1 MKNNLIHDYVNT
13 ISDKLFL
20 QGFLMEFSNNKD
32 NKLTDT
38 STGRRFS
45 RTFESKLFP
54 HFSISNSE
62 KVFSQTDCTFISE
75 FKSQINKIKEM
86 INSGKL
92 DKNQI
97 IDSNNVVVPV
107 SMLAYRNPTDKIIA
121 AISSYG
127 IEKALAYQV
136 FRMVYGYS
144 VESVNSQVI
153 DDING
158 NQDKIK
164 VFKYIFNLSNFR
176 EDLLN
181 PLSRLHFKYAI
192 FLEKE
197 EVLTA
202 VFAKPEETPSK
213 YRVTTN
219 VPTPTI
225 VSEIYVSGS
234 EDGKT
239 LNFRIPDIFNNTENY
254 FTLTIKIDTI
264 EEYESYIN
272 AFCGSQNVFL
282 SIFKLNLDGTMSL
295 KIEELSILND
305 FFLNRRSA
313 IREVENNDSEG
324 FYKMKLEEIAISMEK
339 KVEYSEAKSRKLT
352 NKRKRGEENII
363 LGIDEED
370 YSVRISRSKQVMY
383 GIKNKGASV

>member
-1 MKNNLIHDYVNT
+1 
-13 ISDKLFL
+13 
-20 QGFLMEFSNNKD
+20 MELSNNKD

-38 STGRRFS
+38 SNGRRFS

-75 FKSQINKIKEM
+75 FKNQIKNIKEM
-86 INSGKL
+86 ISYGKL
-92 DKNQI
+92 SRDQI
-97 IDSNNVVVPV
+97 IDSNNVIVPV
-107 SMLAYRNPTDKIIA
+107 SVLAYRNPTDKIIA

-127 IEKALAYQV
+127 IEKAIAYQV
-136 FRMVYGYS
+136 FRMIYGYS

-164 VFKYIFNLSNFR
+164 VFKYTFNLSNFR

-239 LNFRIPDIFNNTENY
+239 LNFRVPDIFNNTENY
-254 FTLTIKIDTI
+254 LTLTIKIDTV
-264 EEYESYIN
+264 EEYEAYIN

-352 NKRKRGEENII
+352 NRRKKSEENII

>member
-1 MKNNLIHDYVNT
+1 
-13 ISDKLFL
+13 
-20 QGFLMEFSNNKD
+20 MELLNNKD
-32 NKLTDT
+32 NKLTDA
-38 STGRRFS
+38 SNGRRFS

-62 KVFSQTDCTFISE
+62 KVFSQTECTFVSE
-75 FKSQINKIKEM
+75 FRAQIEKIKE
-86 INSGKL
+86 IIVSNKL
-92 DKNQI
+92 KKDEI
-97 IDSNNVVVPV
+97 IDSNNIIVPV
-107 SMLAYRNPTDKIIA
+107 SVLAYRNPTDKIIA

-127 IEKALAYQV
+127 IEKALSYQV
-136 FRMVYGYS
+136 FRMIYGYS
-144 VESVNSQVI
+144 VESVNNQTV

-158 NQDKIK
+158 SQDKVK
-164 VFKYIFNLSNFR
+164 VFKYTFNLSNFR

-192 FLEKE
+192 FIEKE

-225 VSEIYVSGS
+225 ISEIYLSGS

-239 LNFRIPDIFNNTENY
+239 LNFRFPDIFNNTENY
-254 FTLTIKIDTI
+254 LTLTVEIDTI
-264 EEYESYIN
+264 EEYEAYIN

-295 KIEELSILND
+295 KIEELNILNN

-313 IREVENNDSEG
+313 IREVESGDSEG

-352 NKRKRGEENII
+352 NKRKKTEDNII
-363 LGIDEED
+363 KGIDEED

-383 GIKNKGASV
+383 GIKNKGAPVWEVSWLK